1 MADEE
6 GGRESELA
14 HLGDMLRT
22 EEGARFDAMA
32 MQDVCPVRGYRA
44 LDRGDQ
50 LDARLSEGPAN
61 VIFFGGPIIT
71 VNDAMPRVEAIAV
84 R

>member
-1 MADEE
+1 
-6 GGRESELA
+6 
-14 HLGDMLRT
+14 
-22 EEGARFDAMA
+22 MA
-32 MQDVCPVRGYRA
+32 MQDVCPVRGHRA

-71 VNDAMPRVEAIAV
+71 VNGAMPRVEAIAV